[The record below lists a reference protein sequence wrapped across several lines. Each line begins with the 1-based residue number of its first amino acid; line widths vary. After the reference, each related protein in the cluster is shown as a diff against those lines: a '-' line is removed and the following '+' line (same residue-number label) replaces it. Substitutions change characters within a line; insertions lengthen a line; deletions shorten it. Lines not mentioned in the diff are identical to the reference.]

1 MKKNL
6 ILIVVVWITL
16 LLTFSFTACSESP
29 NGADL
34 QDEIENPLEESKTAI
49 IELSE
54 PIEMW
59 IDYKTDFGTHKYY
72 KIDGEEFDGTYL
84 IKITKE
90 GAQMIGSKD
99 ESVKPLVDVNK
110 FMGAKSAYRLNN
122 YLTLLLLDKTVVIY
136 FGQKTPNG
144 DTTAPYA
151 EDLLEFKTN

>member
-16 LLTFSFTACSESP
+16 LLTFSFTACSESA

-34 QDEIENPLEESKTAI
+34 QEEIEKPLGESKTTV

-54 PIEMW
+54 PIKMW
-59 IDYKTDFGTHKYY
+59 ELNVTASGTYKSY
-72 KIDGEEFDGTYL
+72 KIGGEEFDGTYL
-84 IKITKE
+84 IKVTKD

-99 ESVKPLVDVNK
+99 ETVKPLVDVNK
-110 FMGAKSAYRLNN
+110 FMGAKSAYRLSN

-136 FGQKTPNG
+136 LGQKTPNG
-144 DTTAPYA
+144 DTTVPYA
-151 EDLLEFKTN
+151 EHFLEFKTN

>member
-6 ILIVVVWITL
+6 ILIVVVWIAL

-34 QDEIENPLEESKTAI
+34 QEEIEKPLGESKTTV

-54 PIEMW
+54 PVKMW
-59 IDYKTDFGTHKYY
+59 LLYETDFGTHKDY
-72 KIDGEEFDGTYL
+72 KIGGEEFDGTYL
-84 IKITKE
+84 IKVSKD

-99 ESVKPLVDVNK
+99 ETVKPLVDVNK

-144 DTTAPYA
+144 DTTVPYA
-151 EDLLEFKTN
+151 EHFLEFKTN

>member
-6 ILIVVVWITL
+6 ILIVIVWITL
-16 LLTFSFTACSESP
+16 LLTFSLTACSESA

-34 QDEIENPLEESKTAI
+34 QEEIEKSLDGSKTTV

-54 PIEMW
+54 PVKMW
-59 IDYKTDFGTHKYY
+59 ELNVMASGTYKDYMIG
-72 KIDGEEFDGTYL
+72 GEEFDGTYL
-84 IKITKE
+84 IKVTKD

-99 ESVKPLVDVNK
+99 ETVKPLVDVNK

-122 YLTLLLLDKTVVIY
+122 YLTLLLLDKMVVIY

-144 DTTAPYA
+144 DTTVPYA
-151 EDLLEFKTN
+151 EHFLEFKTN

>member
-6 ILIVVVWITL
+6 IVIIITWATL

-29 NGADL
+29 NVADL
-34 QDEIENPLEESKTAI
+34 QEEIEKPLEESKTNV

-54 PIEMW
+54 PVKMW
-59 IDYKTDFGTHKYY
+59 LLYETDFGTHKDY
-72 KIDGEEFDGTYL
+72 KIGGEEFDGTYL
-84 IKITKE
+84 IKVSKD

-99 ESVKPLVDVNK
+99 ETVKPLVDVNK

-144 DTTAPYA
+144 DTTVPYA
-151 EDLLEFKTN
+151 EHFLEFKTN

>member
-6 ILIVVVWITL
+6 ILIVVVWIAL

-34 QDEIENPLEESKTAI
+34 QEEIEKPLEESKTTV

-54 PIEMW
+54 PVKMW
-59 IDYKTDFGTHKYY
+59 LLYETDFGAHKDY
-72 KIDGEEFDGTYL
+72 KIGGEEFDGTYL
-84 IKITKE
+84 IKVSKD
-90 GAQMIGSKD
+90 GAQMVGSKD
-99 ESVKPLVDVNK
+99 EAVKPLVDVNK

-144 DTTAPYA
+144 DTTIPYA
-151 EDLLEFKTN
+151 EHFLEFKTN

>member
-6 ILIVVVWITL
+6 ILIVVVWIAL

-34 QDEIENPLEESKTAI
+34 QEEIEKPLEESKTTV

-54 PIEMW
+54 PIKMW
-59 IDYKTDFGTHKYY
+59 IVYKTDYETYNYY
-72 KIDGEEFDGTYL
+72 KIGGEEFDGTYL
-84 IKITKE
+84 IKVSKD

-99 ESVKPLVDVNK
+99 ETVKPLVDVNK

-144 DTTAPYA
+144 DTTVPYA
-151 EDLLEFKTN
+151 EHFLEFKTN

>member
-6 ILIVVVWITL
+6 ILIVVVWIAL

-34 QDEIENPLEESKTAI
+34 QEEIEKPLEENKTI
-49 IELSE
+49 VIELPE
-54 PIEMW
+54 PVNMW
-59 IDYKTDFGTHKYY
+59 LLYETDFGTHKDY
-72 KIDGEEFDGTYL
+72 KIGGEEFDGTYL
-84 IKITKE
+84 IKVTKD

-99 ESVKPLVDVNK
+99 ETVKPLVDVNK

-144 DTTAPYA
+144 DTTVPYA
-151 EDLLEFKTN
+151 EHFLEFKTN

>member
-16 LLTFSFTACSESP
+16 LLTFSFTACSESS

-34 QDEIENPLEESKTAI
+34 QEETEKVIEESKTTI

-54 PIEMW
+54 PIKMW
-59 IDYKTDFGTHKYY
+59 ELYETFSETRKYY

-84 IKITKE
+84 IKVSKD

-144 DTTAPYA
+144 DTTAPYS
-151 EDLLEFKTN
+151 EHFLEFKTN

>member
-6 ILIVVVWITL
+6 ILIVIVWITL

-34 QDEIENPLEESKTAI
+34 QEGIEKPLEESKTTV

-54 PIEMW
+54 PIKMW
-59 IDYKTDFGTHKYY
+59 LLYETDFWTGKDYKIG
-72 KIDGEEFDGTYL
+72 GEEFDGTYL
-84 IKITKE
+84 IKVSKD

-99 ESVKPLVDVNK
+99 ETVKPLVDVNK

-122 YLTLLLLDKTVVIY
+122 YLTLLLRDKTVVIY

-144 DTTAPYA
+144 DTTVPYA
-151 EDLLEFKTN
+151 EHFLEFKTN

>member
-16 LLTFSFTACSESP
+16 LLTFSFTACSESQ

-34 QDEIENPLEESKTAI
+34 QEEIEKPLEESKTTI

-59 IDYKTDFGTHKYY
+59 LDYKTDFGTHKNY
-72 KIDGEEFDGTYL
+72 KIGGEEFDGTYL
-84 IKITKE
+84 IKVTKE

-99 ESVKPLVDVNK
+99 ETVKPLVDVNK
-110 FMGAKSAYRLNN
+110 FMGAKRAYRLNK
-122 YLTLLLLDKTVVIY
+122 YLTLLLLDKTVVVY

>member
-6 ILIVVVWITL
+6 ILIVVVWIAL
-16 LLTFSFTACSESP
+16 LLTFSFTACSESTS
-29 NGADL
+29 GADL
-34 QDEIENPLEESKTAI
+34 QEEIERSLDGSKTAI

-54 PIEMW
+54 PIKMW
-59 IDYKTDFGTHKYY
+59 LLYETDFGARKDY
-72 KIDGEEFDGTYL
+72 KIDGKEFDGTYL
-84 IKITKE
+84 IKVSKD

-144 DTTAPYA
+144 DTTAPYS
-151 EDLLEFKTN
+151 EHFLEFKTN

>member
-6 ILIVVVWITL
+6 ILIVVVWIAL

-34 QDEIENPLEESKTAI
+34 QEEIEKPLEESKTNV

-54 PIEMW
+54 PVKMW
-59 IDYKTDFGTHKYY
+59 LLYETDFGTYKDY
-72 KIDGEEFDGTYL
+72 KIGGEEFDGTYL
-84 IKITKE
+84 IKVSKD
-90 GAQMIGSKD
+90 GAQMVGSKD

-144 DTTAPYA
+144 DTTLPYA
-151 EDLLEFKTN
+151 EHFLEFKTN

>member
-6 ILIVVVWITL
+6 ILIVVVWIAL

-34 QDEIENPLEESKTAI
+34 HKEIEKPLEESKTTV

-54 PIEMW
+54 PVKMW
-59 IDYKTDFGTHKYY
+59 LLYETDFGTRKDY
-72 KIDGEEFDGTYL
+72 KIGGEEFDGTYL
-84 IKITKE
+84 IKVSKD

-110 FMGAKSAYRLNN
+110 FMGAKSAYQLNN
-122 YLTLLLLDKTVVIY
+122 YLILLLLDKTVVIY
-136 FGQKTPNG
+136 FGYKLNG
-144 DTTAPYA
+144 DTTVPYA
-151 EDLLEFKTN
+151 EHFLEFKTN

>member
-6 ILIVVVWITL
+6 ILIVIVWITL

-34 QDEIENPLEESKTAI
+34 QEEIEKSLEESKTTI

-54 PIEMW
+54 PVKMW
-59 IDYKTDFGTHKYY
+59 ILRETGFETYKDYKIGGK
-72 KIDGEEFDGTYL
+72 EFDGTYL
-84 IKITKE
+84 IKVSKD

-110 FMGAKSAYRLNN
+110 FMGAKSAYQLNN
-122 YLTLLLLDKTVVIY
+122 YLILLLLDKTVVIY
-136 FGQKTPNG
+136 FGYKLNG
-144 DTTAPYA
+144 DTTVPYA
-151 EDLLEFKTN
+151 EHFLEFKTN

>member
-16 LLTFSFTACSESP
+16 LLTFSFTACSEST

-34 QDEIENPLEESKTAI
+34 HDEIEKPLEESKTTI

-54 PIEMW
+54 PIKMW
-59 IDYKTDFGTHKYY
+59 ILYETGHGTYKDYKIG
-72 KIDGEEFDGTYL
+72 GEEFDGTYL
-84 IKITKE
+84 IKVTKD

-110 FMGAKSAYRLNN
+110 FMGAKSAYRLTK
-122 YLTLLLLDKTVVIY
+122 YLTVLLQDKTVVIY
-136 FGQKTPNG
+136 RAYKPLNG
-144 DTTAPYA
+144 DTTLPYVN
-151 EDLLEFKTN
+151 DFLEFKTN

>member
-16 LLTFSFTACSESP
+16 LLTFSLTACSESP

-34 QDEIENPLEESKTAI
+34 QEEIEKPLEESKTTI

-54 PIEMW
+54 PIKMW
-59 IDYKTDFGTHKYY
+59 LLYETDYGTYKDYKIG
-72 KIDGEEFDGTYL
+72 GEEFDGTYL
-84 IKITKE
+84 IKVSKD

-99 ESVKPLVDVNK
+99 ETVKPLVDVNK

-122 YLTLLLLDKTVVIY
+122 YLTLLLLDKMVVIY
-136 FGQKTPNG
+136 SGQKTPNG
-144 DTTAPYA
+144 DTTTPSA
-151 EDLLEFKTN
+151 EHFLEFKTN

>member
-16 LLTFSFTACSESP
+16 LLTFSFTACSESA

-34 QDEIENPLEESKTAI
+34 QEEIEIPLDGSKTAI

-54 PIEMW
+54 PIRMW
-59 IDYKTDFGTHKYY
+59 LLYETDFGTHKDY

-84 IKITKE
+84 IKVTKD

-99 ESVKPLVDVNK
+99 ESIKPLVDVNK

-144 DTTAPYA
+144 DTTLPYS
-151 EDLLEFKTN
+151 EHFLEFKTN